1 MLDNSLI
8 RLGLSTLLA
17 AIPIAVWLFITLK
30 QGPSSKKIA
39 LMVFGFGCITAPA
52 LLGLQVVWEG
62 KTALILALI
71 PIVGLSILI
80 VDSYAKKA
88 ILAILFILGIASNYL
103 EKIKWIWTIKIPQF
117 NLQSAID
124 SNASSYITATI
135 LSLLLFVILEENIK
149 LYVMRTIDR
158 KTLYISKIND
168 AMIYAIAAALG
179 FSFVENIYY
188 LYSLWPTIS
197 TGELVTMYV
206 FRGIFTTAAHM
217 TYSGIFGYYYG
228 IGKFSM
234 VINQQNLIAGDHD
247 RISQIISKIFNIPPS
262 EAFRQ
267 KMVLK
272 GLFIAMTMHFSI
284 NFMLQLQMDYGIQIL
299 LPIVILTNIGMYLF
313 LQYLM
318 DRKAGHLILLVDPST
333 KKRSTM
339 VKKDEDV
346 VIELMTMWLK
356 DQKYVD
362 VIHICE
368 RLLERDPDNNVV
380 KMFKAKAMDE
390 MDEKNIYKKVLGT
403 IIKTNDDLSSS
414 DKSIISKYVSQNE
427 TQKKTQKTPEPKKE
441 PQNEQQ
447 KPPIAQKKDILENL
461 TGEGT
466 FKL

>member
-1 MLDNSLI
+1 MLDNPIAL
-8 RLGLSTLLA
+8 LGLSTLLA

-39 LMVFGFGCITAPA
+39 LMVFGLGCITAPA

-62 KTALILALI
+62 RTALIMALI
-71 PIVGLSILI
+71 PISGLAMFIF
-80 VDSYAKKA
+80 DSYLKKA
-88 ILAILFILGIASNYL
+88 FAALVLILCIISNYMENFQWL
-103 EKIKWIWTIKIPQF
+103 WSIKIPQF
-117 NLQSAID
+117 NLQSAIET
-124 SNASSYITATI
+124 NASSYFTATV

-179 FSFVENIYY
+179 FSFAENVYY
-188 LYSLWPTIS
+188 LYSFWPS
-197 TGELVTMYV
+197 VSNSELITMYI

-234 VINQQNLIAGDHD
+234 VINQQNLIEGTQDK
-247 RISQIISKIFNIPPS
+247 ISLFIAKIFNIPPS
-262 EAFRQ
+262 EGFRQ
-267 KMVLK
+267 KTVLK
-272 GLFIAMTMHFSI
+272 GLMIAMGLHFSI
-284 NFMLQLQMDYGIQIL
+284 NFMLQLQQDYGIRIL
-299 LPIVILTNIGMYLF
+299 FPIVILCNIAMFAF

-318 DRKAGHLILLVDPST
+318 SRKAGHLILLSDPST
-333 KKRSTM
+333 KKSSTM
-339 VKKDEDV
+339 VKKDEEV
-346 VIELMTMWLK
+346 VIELMNMWLK
-356 DQKYVD
+356 DQRYVD

-390 MDEKNIYKKVLGT
+390 MDEKNIYKKILGT
-403 IIKTNDDLSSS
+403 VVKTDDELSTD
-414 DKSIISKYVSQNE
+414 DKSIINKYTATKDS
-427 TQKKTQKTPEPKKE
+427 KKTE
-441 PQNEQQ
+441 PQEIQNQPQ
-447 KPPIAQKKDILENL
+447 PQQKKDILEKL

>member
-1 MLDNSLI
+1 MLDNPIAL
-8 RLGLSTLLA
+8 LGLSTLLA

-39 LMVFGFGCITAPA
+39 LLVFGFGCITAPA

-62 KTALILALI
+62 RTALIMALI
-71 PIVGLSILI
+71 PISALAIFIL
-80 VDSYAKKA
+80 DSYYKKA
-88 ILAILFILGIASNYL
+88 IALILMIACIASSYMENL
-103 EKIKWIWTIKIPQF
+103 QWLWNIKIPQF

-124 SNASSYITATI
+124 TNASSYLTATI
-135 LSLLLFVILEENIK
+135 LSLILFVVMEENIK

-179 FSFVENIYY
+179 FSFAENIYY
-188 LYSLWPTIS
+188 LYSWWPSIS
-197 TGELVTMYV
+197 TSELITMFI

-234 VINQQNLIAGDHD
+234 VINQQNLIEGTQDK
-247 RISQIISKIFNIPPS
+247 ISSYIAKIFNIPPS
-262 EAFRQ
+262 EGFRQ
-267 KMVLK
+267 KNVLK
-272 GLFIAMTMHFSI
+272 GLFIAMGLHFSV
-284 NFMLQLQMDYGIQIL
+284 NLMLQLQQDYGVQIL
-299 LPIVILTNIGMYLF
+299 LPIVILANIAMYAF

-318 DRKAGHLILLVDPST
+318 NRKAGHLILLTDPST
-333 KKRSTM
+333 KKSSTM
-339 VKKDEDV
+339 GKKDEDV
-346 VIELMTMWLK
+346 VIELMNMWLK
-356 DQKYVD
+356 DQRYVD

-368 RLLERDPDNNVV
+368 RLLERDPDNTVV

-390 MDEKNIYKKVLGT
+390 MDEKNIYKKILGT
-403 IIKTNDDLSSS
+403 VIKTDDDLSAN
-414 DKSIISKYVSQNE
+414 DKSIITKYSSQKITKKEE
-427 TQKKTQKTPEPKKE
+427 TKLEKAKVEKPQEPQPQQKKE
-441 PQNEQQ
+441 
-447 KPPIAQKKDILENL
+447 ILENL